1 VTDLFALRL
10 RTMLW
15 VEQTLA
21 GRILPALLESAVD
34 AGVVRGLERHL
45 VETERHA
52 RTLER
57 LVDGPPEESAAL
69 VGLKAEHDLAAAA
82 VGLDDLTIL
91 AAAARVEHYEIA
103 AYEWLVAAAEA
114 RGEHDVAL
122 QLEEILEQEQF
133 ALELGEQALARLLA
147 LRVETV

>member
-1 VTDLFALRL
+1 
-10 RTMLW
+10 
-15 VEQTLA
+15 
-21 GRILPALLESAVD
+21 VD

-57 LVDGPPEESAAL
+57 LVDGPPEEGAAL

-82 VGLDDLTIL
+82 VGLDDLAIL
-91 AAAARVEHYEIA
+91 AAAAQVEHYEIA

-114 RGEHDVAL
+114 RGEHDAAL

-147 LRVETV
+147 VRVETV